1 MSAPSLAVIS
11 DAMNP
16 GATAFTCGKNISN
29 TESIPAHWHKMC
41 LRMHLRIQPERN
53 GYYLGLTL
61 IFLLAYSFATLLVK
75 PITPAFA
82 AL

>member
-1 MSAPSLAVIS
+1 MESNIFFSNSAPSLEVIS

-16 GATAFTCGKNISN
+16 GATAFTCHINIFKFQNADAYNFHN
-29 TESIPAHWHKMC
+29 TEINHISK
-41 LRMHLRIQPERN
+41 
-53 GYYLGLTL
+53 LTVM
-61 IFLLAYSFATLLVK
+61 FLLEYSLATVFVS